1 MTGMSIAA
9 IGHELNTASGED
21 IARHLALCDDSFEPA
36 LSSRVNLRA
45 YAMKIESNAERFEA
59 WSGNALAGLVA
70 VYLDRER
77 SRAYVTNVSVLPAL
91 GSQGIATALLR
102 RCILHA
108 HVAGVAQVAL
118 EVGVHNLPAIALYK
132 RLGFTSA
139 STDGATHNM
148 TFDLRSWN
156 P

>member
-1 MTGMSIAA
+1 MSLAA
-9 IGHELNTASGED
+9 IGHELNTASGEE

-45 YAMKIESNAERFEA
+45 YAMKIESKAERFEA

-70 VYLDRER
+70 VYLERER

-91 GSQGIATALLR
+91 GGQGIASALMR

-108 HVAGVAQVAL
+108 HVAEVAQVAL
-118 EVGVHNLPAIALYK
+118 EVGVHNLPAIELYK
-132 RLGFTSA
+132 RLGFIRA
-139 STDGATHNM
+139 STDGAIHKM
-148 TFDLRSWN
+148 IFDLRSWN